1 MNQYWYTYT
10 NESPFFTQY
19 SSGLPTVLFLLQDLI
34 QETTMYSLVL
44 PSPALL
50 DYVCFSYF
58 PFFWWLWQFWGV
70 MVRYFVGCLSVRIC
84 LMFFTWLDRGDYGSW
99 GGRHRGNIL
108 FLYTISLTFLFLS
121 QCSTNLLANPI
132 SFSTGIFP
140 ESNQLATLHN
150 HHPGL
155 CYHHHSLG
163 WF

>member
-1 MNQYWYTYT
+1 MKVHSSFSIPQVYLL
-10 NESPFFTQY
+10 SFFFCRILSRKLQCIHL
-19 SSGLPTVLFLLQDLI
+19 SCLLLFL
-34 QETTMYSLVL
+34 TMSVFLTSL
-44 PSPALL
+44 
-50 DYVCFSYF
+50 F
-58 PFFWWLWQFWGV
+58 FFWWLWQFWGV

-108 FLYTISLTFLFLS
+108 FLYTIPLTFLFLS
-121 QCSTNLLANPI
+121 QRSTNLLANPI
-132 SFSTGIFP
+132 SFSTGVFP

-155 CYHHHSLG
+155 CYHRHSLG